1 MRLAGNITRD
11 GKFWLIE
18 VPILDVFTQERTRRE
33 AFKMIADAIET
44 LVNKDSFK
52 IDVYPGDGSYF
63 EISSNDKAILTAFLL
78 KRQRIRHGVTLEE
91 AARRLGVKSINAYA
105 RYEKGESI
113 PTMSKFNALW
123 HAVSPDLDFVL
134 SECA

>member
-1 MRLAGNITRD
+1 MRLAGNIARD

-18 VPILDVFTQERTRRE
+18 VPILDVFTQGRTKRE

-52 IDVYPGDGSYF
+52 IDVYPRDGSYF

-91 AARRLGVKSINAYA
+91 AARRMGVKSVNAYA